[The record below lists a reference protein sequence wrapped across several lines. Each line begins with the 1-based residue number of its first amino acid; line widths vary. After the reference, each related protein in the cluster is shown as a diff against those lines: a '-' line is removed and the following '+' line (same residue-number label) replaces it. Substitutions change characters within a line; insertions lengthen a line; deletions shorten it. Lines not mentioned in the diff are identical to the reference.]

1 MNPGHSSDRAPKQF
15 RRSPSVGCVVKNY
28 LREISKIAGDPDN
41 SRDAQGCV
49 LKALQTS
56 LVPNPNVVES
66 ASDGEL
72 RRAIGLAIGSSELE
86 HHDYTLEHASN
97 FVARHG
103 QFIDAILT
111 NRELAE
117 YLAPAL
123 LAPMLFDKFECGR
136 DGLSLRA
143 TANRLRTSISKPAL
157 EVWESLVARSIIWA
171 YEDPIVSPCPVTY
184 QNALG
189 VQDSIVRS
197 IESYEDEHQ
206 LLELVGEL
214 SAEGFSIPTS
224 LWKVCAGEVREDI
237 ARAVPVES
245 VLYSVKNLLRSTRDE
260 SRHLLLELHS
270 IAKSRR
276 YTDAGD
282 VNDAEAQ
289 VDSRFSHLIEDVSE
303 RLSFFKEFI
312 QLKEQ
317 GILLDPIH
325 ERFEPRLRTQKVDY
339 QQNPVSYYEAR
350 FTEFLQKAL
359 GRDLIVTVGSI
370 SQFFAADQSFVP
382 VTKEFVS
389 AVTELSEQCGIFL
402 DDEIATEKRQ
412 KPFYE
417 KHLLPAFFKYIR
429 RGDLES
435 AHHIRLLFPESSCE
449 CIQCNRYPIDDAI
462 AEHQGVLAEGVYR
475 AAKRIA
481 LKAPRWLHAQDGAKQ
496 DLIENDI
503 NTYRNALALF
513 VHTYKQAPIEA
524 RFVDGMVEVV
534 ISLIK
539 ADIVRNQQLKNSL
552 DLQMQTDDGVPV
564 IYRGAQSIASLLRVF
579 EYRPDVQ
586 KECMERV
593 YQASTVDVSQ
603 YLSDLIE
610 STNEQL
616 IRSLEIV
623 KDIGTSLLSIERE
636 CENVFAAETVYLSM
650 SKEARDDLPMPISR
664 YLRIET
670 RLGIGVLQTQ
680 HDLHPE
686 KGVGISQ
693 PLNARRLQLWS
704 QGLIGEH
711 TSPLRREFL
720 DQFFRQLRMERRI
733 VPKELQPLVFDALEQ
748 YAKGFMENINQLS
761 SDVEFRDGLVVIL
774 GGFLLSSHEM
784 QGPRRMELARVLSR
798 VFTHA
803 RSQEFCPH
811 SVSHNDVARAFQDL
825 LLNMLHDYEQ
835 GAMNTFMSTK
845 SISGVLSHLGLLDRS
860 DRVDPTV

>member
-1 MNPGHSSDRAPKQF
+1 MNPGHSSDRGPKHF
-15 RRSPSVGCVVKNY
+15 RESPSIGFVVKKH
-28 LREISKIAGDPDN
+28 LREIAKIAGDPEH
-41 SRDAQGCV
+41 SRDAQGIV
-49 LKALQTS
+49 LKALRTG
-56 LVPNPNVVES
+56 LVSNPNVVECS
-66 ASDGEL
+66 NDGEL
-72 RRAIGLAIGSSELE
+72 RRAVGLAIGSSELE
-86 HHDYTLEHASN
+86 QYDYNLEHAHN
-97 FVARHG
+97 FVAQHG
-103 QFIDAILT
+103 QFIDAVLT
-111 NRELAE
+111 NSELAE

-136 DGLSLRA
+136 DALALETA
-143 TANRLRTSISKPAL
+143 ANRLRTSISKSAL
-157 EVWESLVARSIIWA
+157 EVWESLAARSIIWG
-171 YEDPIVSPCPVTY
+171 YEDPILSPCPFTY
-184 QNALG
+184 QNTLG
-189 VQDSIVRS
+189 VQDPIVRS
-197 IESYEDEHQ
+197 VESYEDEHR
-206 LLELVGEL
+206 LIELVGAL

-224 LWKVCAGEVREDI
+224 LWKVCAAEVREDI
-237 ARAVPVES
+237 ARAVPLDS
-245 VLYSVKNLLRSTRDE
+245 VLCSVKNLLRATRSE
-260 SRHLLLELHS
+260 SKQLLLELSH
-270 IAKSRR
+270 IAKSKR

-282 VNDAEAQ
+282 VNDAEEP
-289 VDSRFSHLIEDVSE
+289 VDARFSHLIGDLAES
-303 RLSFFKEFI
+303 LSFFKEFI
-312 QLKEQ
+312 HLKEQ
-317 GILLDPIH
+317 DILLDSIH
-325 ERFEPRLRTQKVDY
+325 QRFEPRSQTQKVDY
-339 QQNPVSYYEAR
+339 QQNPISYYEAR
-350 FTEFLQKAL
+350 FGEYLQKAL

-370 SQFFAADQSFVP
+370 SQYFANEQSFAP

-402 DDEIATEKRQ
+402 DDEIVTEKRQ

-462 AEHQGVLAEGVYR
+462 AGHQEVIAEGVFR

-481 LKAPRWLHAQDGAKQ
+481 LKAPRWLHAQDGFKQ

-513 VHTYKQAPIEA
+513 VHNYKQAPIEA

-539 ADIVRNQQLKNSL
+539 ADVVRNQKLKNSL
-552 DLQMQTDDGVPV
+552 DLQIQTDDGVPV
-564 IYRGAQSIASLLRVF
+564 LYRGAQSIASLLRVF
-579 EYRPDVQ
+579 EYRPEVQ
-586 KECMERV
+586 KECMGRV
-593 YQASTVDVSQ
+593 YQASTVDVSR
-603 YLSDLIE
+603 YLSDLIT

-616 IRSLEIV
+616 IRSLQIV
-623 KDIGTSLLSIERE
+623 KDTGTSLLSIERE
-636 CENVFAAETVYLSM
+636 CENVFAAETVYRSM

-664 YLRIET
+664 YLQIET
-670 RLGIGVLQTQ
+670 RLGLGVLQTQ
-680 HDLHPE
+680 HDLHSE
-686 KGVGISQ
+686 KSVGISQ

-720 DQFFRQLRMERRI
+720 EQFFRQLRMERRV

-748 YAKGFMENINQLS
+748 FAKGFMENINQNS

-798 VFTHA
+798 VFMHA

-811 SVSHNDVARAFQDL
+811 YVSHNDVARSFQDL
-825 LLNMLHDYEQ
+825 LLFFLHDYEQ
-835 GAMNTFMSTK
+835 EAMNTFMNAK
-845 SISGVLSHLGLLDRS
+845 SISGILTHLGLLDRS